1 MYALE
6 WYKMQLLSSV
16 IAEFSFSKDV
26 PTHFTKYNSE
36 QNAFEV

>member
-16 IAEFSFSKDV
+16 ICNVFC
-26 PTHFTKYNSE
+26 
-36 QNAFEV
+36 